1 MNPRLSLREFS
12 SIVDAAD
19 RFLVAAEALSGRRCL
34 SLRSALVSQSKA
46 FLGAQHAGAA
56 AKLGSLLEAETW
68 VAASVPPHFQRLLDS
83 LLAVGGG
90 ASCTRLTHGLK

>member
-1 MNPRLSLREFS
+1 MYRYT
-12 SIVDAAD
+12 
-19 RFLVAAEALSGRRCL
+19 EALSGRRCL

-68 VAASVPPHFQRLLDS
+68 VAAKAGLALFTLFCSQNTLKLLH
-83 LLAVGGG
+83 
-90 ASCTRLTHGLK
+90 ASDER